1 MICQNCCMQFT
12 PTKFANGA
20 QRFCSGKCR
29 QSAYRRKR
37 GGLSRIERANQ
48 VFRSR
53 NRDRSISW
61 NGQYSGPE
69 SNTGVDAPQKGK
81 AVL

>member
-1 MICQNCCMQFT
+1 MICQNCGVE
-12 PTKFANGA
+12 FALNKYA
-20 QRFCSGKCR
+20 SAKTRFCSGKCR
-29 QSAYRRKR
+29 ESSYRKR
-37 GGLSRIERANQ
+37 HGGLSRIERANQ

-69 SNTGVDAPQKGK
+69 SNTGVDKGK